1 MANDTRYVAR
11 VPAKVGSG
19 RGREGGGGAGAVVG
33 EGRSGGCLP
42 QVEWKFNSES
52 NANLLQHIGVAELLQ
67 KCASKTTK

>member
-19 RGREGGGGAGAVVG
+19 RGGGGGDG
-33 EGRSGGCLP
+33 ERGGGCLP